1 MIKLGDFGLAA
12 NLKSTIDSRGTFC
25 GTSWYLAPEVFDGKM
40 VMKSDVWSLGISL
53 IEMADG
59 RNPYQAFLDVA
70 GVGQAVL
77 SNPPPTL
84 SRRWSD
90 TFVDFVSKCLVKEV
104 EQRWSVDQLIDVWLL
119 RRIEA

>member
-25 GTSWYLAPEVFDGKM
+25 GTPWYLAPEVFDSKM

-59 RNPYQAFLDVA
+59 RNPYYGLDGA
-70 GVGQAVL
+70 GFRQAVL
-77 SNPPPTL
+77 SDPPPTL
-84 SRRWSD
+84 SRRWPD
-90 TFVDFVSKCLVKEV
+90 AFVDFVNKCLVKEV

-119 RRIEA
+119 RRVEA

>member
-25 GTSWYLAPEVFDGKM
+25 GTSWYLAPEVFDCKM

-59 RNPYQAFLDVA
+59 RNPYQGLDGA
-70 GVGQAVL
+70 GFRQAVL
-77 SNPPPTL
+77 TKPPPTL

-90 TFVDFVSKCLVKEV
+90 AFVDFVSKCLVKEV
-104 EQRWSVDQLIDVWLL
+104 AQRWGVDELIDVGVPRLT
-119 RRIEA
+119 EA